1 MFLPRGE
8 QMPAGTAFA
17 TPCGLKSSAVVKSSG
32 ILMLA
37 HRQKHSA
44 EVIAER
50 QQGGVNRRPRKQ
62 ASRKRGRN
70 SYQNGFQVGRSVSF
84 R

>member
-37 HRQKHSA
+37 HRQEHIQPK
-44 EVIAER
+44 
-50 QQGGVNRRPRKQ
+50 
-62 ASRKRGRN
+62 
-70 SYQNGFQVGRSVSF
+70 
-84 R
+84 